1 MVDVLT
7 AGQRRRNMRA
17 IRGSDTRPE
26 RLVRSLLH
34 QRGLRFRL
42 QRRDLPGRPDLVLP
56 RHCVAVFVH
65 GCFWHG
71 HGCPMFRL
79 PATRT
84 DFWRDKIATNKC
96 RDAAAKAALDSLGW
110 RQLWV
115 WECAT
120 RGRGRLTQSAL
131 GDQMENF
138 VRGDARMAEIVGDLT
153 VSKGPKG

>member
-1 MVDVLT
+1 MADVLT
-7 AGQRRRNMRA
+7 ATQRRRNMRA

-26 RLVRSLLH
+26 RLVRSVLH
-34 QRGLRFRL
+34 ARGLRFRL

-56 RHCVAVFVH
+56 RHRTAIFVH

-79 PATRT
+79 PTTRT
-84 DFWRDKIATNKC
+84 EFWRDKIAANKN
-96 RDAAAKAALDSLGW
+96 RDAAVKAVLDTLGW

-120 RGRGRLTQSAL
+120 RGRSRLSQQAL
-131 GDQMENF
+131 GDQMEDF
-138 VRGDARMAEIVGDLT
+138 LRGDARMAEIAGYLT
-153 VSKGPKG
+153 TSESL